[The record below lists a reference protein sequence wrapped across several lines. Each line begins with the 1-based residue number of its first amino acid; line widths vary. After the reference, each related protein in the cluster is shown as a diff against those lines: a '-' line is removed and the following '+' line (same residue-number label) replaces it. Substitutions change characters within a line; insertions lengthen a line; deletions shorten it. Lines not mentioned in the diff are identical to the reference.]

1 MARRQEF
8 SEDLDDG
15 DTGPSKSELKRQDRD
30 LRELGVALVELPLVE
45 LEALQL
51 PEKLLDAVMACRTIR
66 AMARAC
72 ARKSTSGKSCATS
85 MSNRSGTPSRSA
97 VKSIVNA

>member
-30 LRELGVALVELPLVE
+30 LRELGVALVELPL
-45 LEALQL
+45 ANS
-51 PEKLLDAVMACRTIR
+51 KRCNY
-66 AMARAC
+66 
-72 ARKSTSGKSCATS
+72 RKNCW
-85 MSNRSGTPSRSA
+85 MP
-97 VKSIVNA
+97 